1 MAIDEQWVEDVKRWV
16 LASREPVG
24 DPGDDIALGVE
35 AAQPA
40 LQVLYW
46 PDAVIDPAETRRWL
60 VATLDAARPAS
71 RSDRFI
77 DPW

>member
-16 LASREPVG
+16 LAAREAVG

-46 PDAVIDPAETRRWL
+46 PDAT
-60 VATLDAARPAS
+60 TT
-71 RSDRFI
+71 DR
-77 DPW
+77 